1 MTDTDSPGILDFTG
15 ERFTPECVREIWYE
29 HWHRYALAQPLVA
42 GRRVLDAACGEGYG
56 SAFLA
61 AAGAAAVTGVDLD
74 AETIGHA
81 RRRYGDRPGLEFREG
96 SVAAL
101 PLADASV
108 DVVVSFETVEHLLE
122 QEAMVAEFDRVLAP
136 DGCLLVSSPDR
147 HAYNALGGGVAN
159 PYHVREADRDEFTA
173 LLRPRFPAMRLYG
186 QRLAFHST
194 VWAVDPVAAD
204 AGEQL
209 RMDAADGVLHRGG
222 DPAPVYW
229 LALCARSEAG
239 LPALP
244 ALSVFSDTAQSIY
257 AHYNQEI
264 RRVILGGQRI
274 LELERELA
282 ALRARLASARDPGQ
296 A

>member
-1 MTDTDSPGILDFTG
+1 MTESDISGILDFTG

-29 HWHRYALAQPLVA
+29 HWHRYALARPLVA

-61 AAGAAAVTGVDLD
+61 AAGARAVTGVDVD
-74 AETIGHA
+74 AGTIGHA
-81 RRRYGDRPGLEFREG
+81 RRRYGDRAGLAFAHG
-96 SVAAL
+96 SVADL

-122 QEAMVAEFDRVLAP
+122 QEEMVAEFDRVLAP
-136 DGCLLVSSPDR
+136 GGCLLVSSPDR
-147 HAYNALGGGVAN
+147 HAYNARGDGTTN
-159 PYHVREADRDEFTA
+159 PYHVRELDRDEFTG
-173 LLRPRFPAMRLYG
+173 LLRARFPALRLFG

-194 VWAVDPVAAD
+194 VWAVDPPATGPA
-204 AGEQL
+204 EQL
-209 RMDAADGVLHRGG
+209 RLDAADGTLHGGG

-229 LALCARSEAG
+229 LALAARHPDE

-257 AHYNQEI
+257 AHYEQEI

-282 ALRARLASARDPGQ
+282 ALRARLAADRDHGR